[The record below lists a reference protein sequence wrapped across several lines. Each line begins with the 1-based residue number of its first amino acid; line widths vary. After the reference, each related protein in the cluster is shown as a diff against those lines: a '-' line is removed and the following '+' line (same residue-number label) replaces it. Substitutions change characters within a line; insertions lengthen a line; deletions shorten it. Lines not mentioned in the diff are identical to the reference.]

1 MRLVATQPGGYS
13 TKIEELIEQV
23 NRGRIELSF
32 LDLVR
37 YMSEVII

>member
-13 TKIEELIEQV
+13 NKIEELIEQV

-32 LDLVR
+32 QDLVR